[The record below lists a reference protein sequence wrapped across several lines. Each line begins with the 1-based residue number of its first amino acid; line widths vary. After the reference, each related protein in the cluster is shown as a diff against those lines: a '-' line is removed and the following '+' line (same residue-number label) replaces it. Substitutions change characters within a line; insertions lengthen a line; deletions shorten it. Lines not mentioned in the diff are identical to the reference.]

1 MATQPESIGR
11 DGTLAD
17 QAMARTS
24 APAALDEDRR
34 RADDPSAQSSDHEH
48 DHDDAH
54 AFAWPEALRMGLVA
68 LAAAAVWFRVWEPYR
83 SVSVIGAVGLA
94 IGGWPIF
101 KEAFANLIER
111 RMTMELS
118 MTIAI
123 VAAAAIGEFFTALV
137 ITLFVLV
144 AEVLEGMT
152 VQRGRRAIRDLL
164 EFLPREVSVR
174 RAGSVR
180 AVSAAELGI
189 GDTILVNPGGRV
201 PVDGT
206 VLGGHSFVDESRITG
221 ESMPVEKTKG
231 APVYAGAINQSGALE
246 VRAERIGRDTTYG
259 KIIEAVECAERSRA
273 PVQRLADRLAG
284 FLVYFA
290 LAAAGLTFLVTG
302 DVRATIAVVI
312 VAGACG
318 IAAGTPLAI
327 LGGIGQ
333 SARLGAI
340 VKGGV
345 HLETL
350 GRVDTVVLDKT
361 GTLTYGR
368 PAVQRVLTV
377 AGVSPETVLDAAAA
391 AEQRSEH
398 PLGQTIV
405 AHARAQKRPVVEPD
419 RFSYTPGRGI
429 AAELAATTVLVGNRA
444 WMRERGV
451 VMPDASGTGIG
462 RETAASAASEVF
474 VARDGRLLGAI
485 AIADAVRPEGQ
496 RAVAALG
503 RMGIRTILLTGDTRS
518 VAEAVAR
525 SLDIREV
532 EADLL
537 PEDKLERVKAL
548 VAASR
553 TVAMVGDGVNDAPAL
568 MAASVGVG
576 MGSGTDVARESADV
590 VLLGNDLARF
600 VETLAV
606 ARRTRG
612 IIWQNFTGTLVVDA
626 LGVGLAAF
634 GLLGP
639 LLAAF
644 IHVAS
649 ELAFILNSARLL
661 PSPRAAHRARSAG
674 TARGGAAAGE
684 AVGGRA

>member
-1 MATQPESIGR
+1 VATHPDSVGR
-11 DGTLAD
+11 DGTLAN
-17 QAMARTS
+17 QAMGRAK

-34 RADDPSAQSSDHEH
+34 RAHDRGGQTSDHEH
-48 DHDDAH
+48 DDDDAH

-83 SVSVIGAVGLA
+83 SISVIGALGLA

-101 KEAFANLIER
+101 KKAFENLIDR

-144 AEVLEGMT
+144 AEVLEDMT

-180 AVSAAELGI
+180 AVSANELGI
-189 GDTILVNPGGRV
+189 GDAILINPGGRV

-206 VLGGHSFVDESRITG
+206 VLAGHSFVDESRITG
-221 ESMPVEKTKG
+221 ESMPVEKTAG
-231 APVYAGAINQSGALE
+231 VPVYAGSINQSGALE
-246 VRAERIGRDTTYG
+246 VRTERIGRDTSYG
-259 KIIEAVECAERSRA
+259 KIIEAVERAERSRA

-284 FLVYFA
+284 YLVYLA
-290 LAAAGLTFLVTG
+290 LAAAAFTFLVTG
-302 DVRATIAVVI
+302 DVRSTIAVVI

-327 LGGIGQ
+327 LGGIGR

-368 PAVQRVLTV
+368 PEVQRVLAAEGMT
-377 AGVSPETVLDAAAA
+377 PEAVLDAAAA

-405 AHARAQKRPVVEPD
+405 AYARAQKRPVVEPD

-429 AAELAATTVLVGNRA
+429 AAEVAGTTVLVGNRA
-444 WMRERGV
+444 WMRDRGV
-451 VMPDASGTGIG
+451 VMAAAGAAGIEG
-462 RETAASAASEVF
+462 DTAVTTASEVF

-485 AIADAVRPEGQ
+485 TIADSVRPEAL
-496 RAVAALG
+496 RAVTALG

-525 SLDIREV
+525 SLGIREV
-532 EADLL
+532 DADLL
-537 PEDKLERVKAL
+537 PADKLERVTAL
-548 VAASR
+548 VAAGR

-568 MAASVGVG
+568 TAASVGVA

-590 VLLGNDLARF
+590 VLLGNDLVRF
-600 VETLAV
+600 VDTVAI
-606 ARRTRG
+606 ARRARW
-612 IIWQNFTGTLVVDA
+612 IIWQNFAGTLTVDT
-626 LGVGLAAF
+626 LGIMLAS
-634 GLLGP
+634 LGFLNP

-649 ELAFILNSARLL
+649 EMAFILNSARFL
-661 PSPRAAHRARSAG
+661 PGVDRTAVPVNAEAQVTARAA
-674 TARGGAAAGE
+674 
-684 AVGGRA
+684 

>member
-1 MATQPESIGR
+1 VATQPESIGR

-34 RADDPSAQSSDHEH
+34 RADDPSGQSSDHEH

-101 KEAFANLIER
+101 KEAFANLIEL

-189 GDTILVNPGGRV
+189 GDAILVNPGGRV

-206 VLGGHSFVDESRITG
+206 VLAGHSFVDESRITG

-259 KIIEAVECAERSRA
+259 KIIEAVERAERSRA

-429 AAELAATTVLVGNRA
+429 AAEVAATTVLVGNRA

>member
-34 RADDPSAQSSDHEH
+34 RADDPSGQSSDHEH

-189 GDTILVNPGGRV
+189 GDAILVNPGGRV

-206 VLGGHSFVDESRITG
+206 VLAGHSFVDESRITG

-231 APVYAGAINQSGALE
+231 APVYAGAINQSGTLE

-259 KIIEAVECAERSRA
+259 KIIEAVERAERSRA

-429 AAELAATTVLVGNRA
+429 AAEVAATTVLVGNRA

-649 ELAFILNSARLL
+649 ELAFILNSTRLL